1 MRILITGSSSFI
13 GFHLVNFLSKNHKV
27 FWTTSKKVKNYRG
40 IRKLRLNK
48 LEKKNNIILNF
59 NNNNNNLEKI
69 FIKYK
74 FDYIFLHHAYTKNA
88 NDNKIFD
95 LKKAISVNLKY
106 LDNIFF
112 LSKKYGVK
120 KIIQTG
126 TNQEYGNYNTIIK
139 ENFNK
144 RPTTLYGLSK
154 LMQSNYCNYLAN
166 YFKVYCVSLKVFN
179 VFGKLDNPKKVTS
192 FVLKNII
199 DNKISKLS
207 SCTQIRDFIFIKDL
221 CKYFEKCMTIRNGS
235 YYEEFNVCSSKNIT
249 LKKFL
254 LKICK
259 FSNKNK
265 NLLNFGKVKI
275 RKGENQFN
283 LGSNSKIK
291 KKFNFQINFNKSIKN
306 YINSD

>member
-13 GFHLVNFLSKNHKV
+13 GFHLIKFLSKKHSV
-27 FWTTSKKVKNYRG
+27 FWTTTKKVKNYVG
-40 IRKLRLNK
+40 IRKVRLNK
-48 LEKKNNIILNF
+48 LEKKNNIILNL
-59 NNNNNNLEKI
+59 NNKNNLEKI

-88 NDNKIFD
+88 NDNQIFN

-106 LDNIFF
+106 LEDIFL

-126 TNQEYGNYNTIIK
+126 TNQEYGNYNTKIK
-139 ENFNK
+139 ESFCK
-144 RPTTLYGLSK
+144 RPNSLYGLSK
-154 LMQSNYCNYLAN
+154 LMQSNYCNYLSN
-166 YFKVYCVSLKVFN
+166 YFKVSCVSLKVFN
-179 VFGKLDNPKKVTS
+179 VFGQLDNPKKVTS

-199 DNKISKLS
+199 NNKVSKLS
-207 SCTQIRDFIFIKDL
+207 SCTQIRDFIFVKDL
-221 CKYFEKCMTIRNGS
+221 CKYFEKSMTIKNKS

-249 LKKFL
+249 LKNFL

-259 FSNKNK
+259 LSNKNK
-265 NLLNFGKVKI
+265 NLLNFGKIKI

-291 KKFNFQINFNKSIKN
+291 KKFNFHVNFNKSIKD
-306 YINSD
+306 YINSV